1 MLAPEKNTMSEAKV
15 MKSLLPLLKLYP
27 WAIPGTIT
35 LGILA
40 SLSEGLGISLFIPF
54 LQSLDTTSSQGGSGN
69 LLVGFLNRLFINIP
83 QDNRLF
89 IIPLCILGLVFL
101 KNCLSYVGG
110 LINYWLYWHIGHQ
123 LLSRVFQQLL
133 SVSYSFL
140 DSHQS
145 GKLFNTLDVETWRTC
160 DAIFLIVNIAISLC
174 TVFVFVILLM
184 LTSWQLS
191 LLVAVALVLISLS
204 IQQVT
209 RKAKNLGRQ
218 AVEAN
223 NKLANRVM
231 EGFYGMREIR
241 AFGHEDY
248 ELQRFK
254 QASTHLRTISIKL
267 SNFYAITGPLSE
279 FLSVALLVCILII
292 ALHYKSDISTLLT
305 FIFMLYR
312 LQPVVRRLDSD
323 RVNFLGLLGAVENVM
338 SFLNRSDKQYI
349 QSGDIQ
355 FQGLQRGI
363 TFESVDFRY
372 NATEKPALADVSIYI
387 PQGKTTA
394 IVGPS
399 GGGKSTLIRLI
410 CRFYDITEGEI
421 YVDDRPLKN
430 LNLSSWRSR
439 IAIVSQDVHIFST
452 TVGENIAYGRLDATK
467 AEIIAAAK
475 KANAHEFISKLPEG
489 YDTVVG
495 DRGIRLSG
503 GQRQRIALARAIV
516 REPEILILDEAT
528 NALDSLSENLIQ
540 EALNSFSQNRTVIII
555 AHRLST
561 IEQAD
566 QIIVVQE
573 GQVIEQGNLQY
584 LLKLNGLFAKLY
596 NLQSGGAQV

>member
-1 MLAPEKNTMSEAKV
+1 MLASEQKTMTEAKA
-15 MKSLLPLLKLYP
+15 MKSLLPLLQLYP
-27 WAIPGTIT
+27 WAIPATIT

-54 LQSLDTTSSQGGSGN
+54 LQSLHTTNSQGGSN
-69 LLVGFLNRLFINIP
+69 FLVGFLNRLFINVP
-83 QDNRLF
+83 QDNRLV

-101 KNCLSYVGG
+101 KNCLSYLSG
-110 LINYWLYWHIGHQ
+110 LLNYWLYWHIGHQ
-123 LLSRVFQQLL
+123 LLSRVFQQFL

-145 GKLFNTLDVETWRTC
+145 GKLFNTLDAETWRTC

-312 LQPVVRRLDSD
+312 LQPVVRRLDID

-349 QSGDIQ
+349 QSGEIQ

-489 YDTVVG
+489 YDTMVG